1 MSKLFDFMT
10 TPLNGLYQ
18 IERKQI
24 NDQRGSF
31 SRFFCAEEFKEIGFF
46 KPFVQV
52 NHSMTKKKGAVRGMH
67 FQYPP
72 YTESKVVTCIR
83 GEVLDIVVDIRNN
96 SKTYLQWHSAVLS
109 DKNLRSFYIP
119 EGFAHGFQTLTE
131 DCQLLYL
138 HSEFYS
144 STAEAVINPLDPML
158 AIQWPSQI
166 SEISEKDGNQPML
179 DNTFI
184 GLDIS

>member
-72 YTESKVVTCIR
+72 YTESKVVTCIS
-83 GEVLDIVVDIRNN
+83 GEVLDIVVDIRQN
-96 SKTYLQWHSAVLS
+96 SKTFLQWYSIVLS
-109 DKNLRSFYIP
+109 SENSRSLYIP

-144 STAEAVINPLDPML
+144 PIKEAVINPYDSLIG
-158 AIQWPSQI
+158 IQWPQKVTQI
-166 SEISEKDGNQPML
+166 SERDRTQPML
-179 DNTFI
+179 SSTFQ
-184 GLDIS
+184 GLEI

>member
-1 MSKLFDFMT
+1 MSKFFDFMT

-24 NDQRGSF
+24 NDQRGFF
-31 SRFFCAEEFKEIGFF
+31 SRLFCAEEFKEIGCF

-72 YTESKVVTCIR
+72 YAESKVVACIR
-83 GEVLDIVVDIRNN
+83 GEVLDIAVDIRNN
-96 SKTYLQWHSAVLS
+96 SKTYLHWHSAVLS

-119 EGFAHGFQTLTE
+119 EGFAHGFQALTE

-138 HSEFYS
+138 HSEF
-144 STAEAVINPLDPML
+144 
-158 AIQWPSQI
+158 
-166 SEISEKDGNQPML
+166 
-179 DNTFI
+179 
-184 GLDIS
+184 